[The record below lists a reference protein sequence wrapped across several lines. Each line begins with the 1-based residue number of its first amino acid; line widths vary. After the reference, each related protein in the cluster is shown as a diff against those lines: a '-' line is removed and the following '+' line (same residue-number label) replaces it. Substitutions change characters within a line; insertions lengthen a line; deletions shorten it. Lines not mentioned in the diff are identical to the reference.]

1 MNKLRKFWKNYAIT
15 SHWRIW
21 VSIPFIVIAAA
32 ILAYGLFAGKYDDF
46 ASGVNIG
53 IDFKGGTV
61 LTVEMGEDRIGNS
74 EGYNKYLDIVKD
86 CVNSDEI
93 ASEVAKYAAD
103 NGIGS
108 VGVNVIKP
116 IISYIQTSGEGNELA
131 LVVKF
136 NNISSKFDDKANTLT
151 RYRNSLI
158 VSAIS
163 DAMEEEGITL
173 YENEEIRPEFIGAS
187 ASAKLLKLAAIALC
201 VTVAII
207 LLYVIFRF
215 EVWSGFAAVIA
226 LIHDVIIMFCITVI
240 CHIQINTAFVSAV
253 ITIVAYS
260 INNTI
265 VIFDRVRENNKLAK
279 QSNIIVPVRKLA
291 DNSVKETTVRNFN
304 STITTIVMILLF
316 AAIGTSNVR
325 EFAIPVI
332 AGLVGGFYSS
342 MFLSPS
348 LYVLMK
354 ESWEKRRAKKIQEGK
369 VKITK
374 SKKGVEPAIK

>member
-21 VSIPFIVIAAA
+21 VSIPFIIIAAA
-32 ILAYGLFAGKYDDF
+32 ILAFGLFAGKYDDF

-74 EGYNKYLDIVKD
+74 EGYNKYLDIVRD

-93 ASEVAKYAAD
+93 AGEVVKYAAD
-103 NGIGS
+103 NGLGS
-108 VGVNVIKP
+108 VGVNVVKP

-207 LLYVIFRF
+207 LVYVIFRF

-226 LIHDVIIMFCITVI
+226 LIHDVVIMFCITVI

-265 VIFDRVRENNKLAK
+265 VIFDRVRENNKFAK
-279 QSNIIVPVRKLA
+279 QSKISVPVKTLA
-291 DNSVKETTVRNFN
+291 DSSVKETTVRNFN
-304 STITTIVMILLF
+304 STVTTAV
-316 AAIGTSNVR
+316 S
-325 EFAIPVI
+325 IP
-332 AGLVGGFYSS
+332 
-342 MFLSPS
+342 
-348 LYVLMK
+348 
-354 ESWEKRRAKKIQEGK
+354 
-369 VKITK
+369 
-374 SKKGVEPAIK
+374 